1 MSTKRLTQ
9 LSARHFK
16 LALNVVHRIETREG
30 SEFKLDPGSREA
42 ASLSRPWLFATT
54 HTYHQHFLLIG
65 ASSQKVRKLKLHR
78 SRKSTICGKGLDDT
92 ELQCWSNV
100 VTIRNNVAT
109 MLQRC
114 VALKIVVANSLV

>member
-1 MSTKRLTQ
+1 MLHLT
-9 LSARHFK
+9 
-16 LALNVVHRIETREG
+16 ETREG
-30 SEFKLDPGSREA
+30 SEFKLDPDSREA
-42 ASLSRPWLFATT
+42 ASLSRPWFSNRNLKANATT

-92 ELQCWSNV
+92 ELQRWSNV
-100 VTIRNNVAT
+100 VTIRNNVVT
-109 MLQRC
+109 KLQRC

>member
-1 MSTKRLTQ
+1 M
-9 LSARHFK
+9 
-16 LALNVVHRIETREG
+16 VHRTETRER

-54 HTYHQHFLLIG
+54 HTYQKHFLLIG
-65 ASSQKVRKLKLHR
+65 ASSQKVRRLKLHR
-78 SRKSTICGKGLDDT
+78 SWKSTICGKGLDDT

-100 VTIRNNVAT
+100 VTIRNDVAT
-109 MLQRC
+109 MLQRY